1 MTRHIDEIS
10 RHQRG
15 ILTRAQALSSGMS
28 PDHLRRL
35 YTSGG
40 WQRLH
45 RGVYATFSG
54 PVARPALRW
63 AAVLAAGRGAM
74 LSHRSA
80 AEEAGLADDAPGPIH
95 VLIPDERRVCPSG
108 GLVVHRAKGTATRL
122 HPVRLP
128 PQTRVEDT
136 VLDMASAA
144 RSEEE
149 AMAWIAAACGRR
161 LTTPARIA
169 KALADRPRLLRRR
182 DLTVLLG
189 EAGAGVGSVLEW
201 RYLRDV
207 ERAHALPP
215 GARQQRRARAGGSWY
230 DDVHYLEHGVRV
242 ELDGLA
248 AHPPEGRG
256 RDFRRENAAVRS
268 GERVLRYGSLDIG
281 EDPCRVAAQVAGVL
295 RSRGWR
301 GEPRRC
307 GAACRLNLHAAAA

>member
-15 ILTRAQALSSGMS
+15 VLTRAQALRSGMS
-28 PDHLRRL
+28 PDRLRNL
-35 YTSGG
+35 HTSGR

-54 PVARPALRW
+54 EVPRPALRW

-80 AEEAGLADDAPGPIH
+80 AEEAGLADEGHGPIH
-95 VLIPDERRVCPSG
+95 ILIPDDRRVRPST
-108 GLVVHRAKGTATRL
+108 GLVVHRAKGSATRR

-136 VLDMASAA
+136 VLDLASAA

-169 KALADRPRLLRRR
+169 RALADRPRLLRRR
-182 DLTVLLG
+182 GLAVLLG
-189 EAGAGVGSVLEW
+189 EAGTGVGSVLEW

-215 GARQQRRARAGGSWY
+215 GARQQRRSRPGGSWY

-248 AHPPEGRG
+248 AHPPEGRL
-256 RDFRRENAAVRS
+256 RDFRRDNAAVRS
-268 GERVLRYGSLDIG
+268 GECVLRYGSLDVG
-281 EDPCRVAAQVAGVL
+281 EDPCGVAAQVAGVL

-301 GEPRRC
+301 GSPQQC
-307 GAACRLNLHAAAA
+307 GAGCRLNPHQAAA